1 MQTLNKCEKIW
12 RVAFFKKFYKLLI
25 NMDNLDRIIRSVLL
39 ILSFSIL
46 PLFSLFAKEIS
57 LKEFLAL
64 ALKNNLEL
72 KAFQQAIK
80 ASELEKEAAKG
91 AYFPR
96 LKLEELLSHSDIP
109 AQVFTFKLNQEE
121 FSAKDF
127 EIKKL
132 NDPKSR
138 TNFETRLTLELP
150 IWLGGKIQAQVKQA
164 EAHFRALKNL
174 YERKEEEV
182 LSQVYQA
189 YLFAILSKE
198 SIKVSES
205 SIREAEEHLRI
216 AKARYQAGTA
226 LLSDVY
232 RAEVYLNRAKESQE
246 KAKNYYSLAKKNLEL
261 LVNTS
266 LGDFEVEDLASIPQI
281 EIERVKTLA
290 FQNRKDLKALEE
302 EIKTQRE
309 AYKVTLSENLPQ
321 ISAFATYSLN
331 DKNYPFGSSGS
342 GYLLGLGLTWKF
354 DTGLTTLK
362 KAQAE
367 LQKSS
372 SLEKKYLFL
381 KNNILFEIE
390 KAHTEYQNALYKF
403 KSAESRI
410 QASTEMLRIIQLRY
424 QSGLARMLD
433 LLDAQSELDQA
444 RLERLQALK
453 DLHEAY
459 MQILLAGGILKEAL

>member
-1 MQTLNKCEKIW
+1 MCRFIQPLSQGLL
-12 RVAFFKKFYKLLI
+12 LLI
-25 NMDNLDRIIRSVLL
+25 FLHLL
-39 ILSFSIL
+39 TL
-46 PLFSLFAKEIS
+46 SLFAREIS
-57 LKEFLAL
+57 LAEFLSL

-72 KAFQQAIK
+72 KAFQQDLK
-80 ASELEKEAAKG
+80 ASELEREAVKG

-121 FSAKDF
+121 FTAKDF
-127 EIKKL
+127 EIKRL

-150 IWLGGKIQAQVKQA
+150 IWLGGKIQAQVRQA
-164 EAHFRALKNL
+164 EAHLRALQNL
-174 YERKEEEV
+174 YTRKEEEV
-182 LSQVYQA
+182 LSRVYQA
-189 YLFAILSKE
+189 YLFAVLSKE
-198 SIKVSES
+198 GIKVSES

-216 AKARYQAGTA
+216 SKARYQAGTT

-232 RAEVYLNRAKESQE
+232 RAEVYLNRAKESLE

-266 LGDFEVEDLASIPQI
+266 LGDFEVEELKAPPQI
-281 EIERVKTLA
+281 EVEKVKNLA
-290 FQNRKDLKALEE
+290 FQKRKDLKALEE
-302 EIKTQRE
+302 EIKSQQE
-309 AYKVTLSENLPQ
+309 AYRVTLSENLPQ
-321 ISAFATYSLN
+321 ISAFATYSLQ
-331 DKNYPFGSSGS
+331 DRDYPLGSSGS

-367 LQKSS
+367 LKRTS
-372 SLEKKYLFL
+372 SLEKKYLYL
-381 KNNILFEIE
+381 KNSILFEID
-390 KAHTEYQNALYKF
+390 KAHVEYQNALYRF

-410 QASTEMLRIIQLRY
+410 EASKEMLRIIQLRY
-424 QSGLARMLD
+424 QNGLAKMLD
-433 LLDAQSELDQA
+433 LLDAQAELDQA

-459 MQILLAGGILKEAL
+459 MQILLAGGILREAL